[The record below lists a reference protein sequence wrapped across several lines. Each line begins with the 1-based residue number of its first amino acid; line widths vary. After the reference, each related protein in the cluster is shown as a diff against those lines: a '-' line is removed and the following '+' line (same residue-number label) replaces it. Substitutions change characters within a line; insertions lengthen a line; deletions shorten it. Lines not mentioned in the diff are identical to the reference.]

1 MGVNL
6 SKGEV
11 VVLSKVAPTLNKVVV
26 GLGWDAVTEG
36 AAFDADASV
45 FLLKDGKVRS
55 DADFIYFN
63 NKQSTDGSVV
73 HMGDNR
79 TGEGDGDDE
88 QIKIDLQAV
97 PGDVNSIPVVVT
109 IYEAGTRGQSFANVQ
124 NSFVRLVNEETGEE
138 IARYDLNGFGSE
150 TGLVFGQL
158 TRDSSGWQF
167 TAVGQP
173 ASGGLSGIAASYGV
187 NVG

>member
-6 SKGEV
+6 TKGEA
-11 VVLSKVAPTLNKVVV
+11 VVLSKVAPTLNNVVV
-26 GLGWDAVTEG
+26 GLGWNPATEG

-45 FLLKDGKVRS
+45 FLLSGDARVRS

-63 NKQSTDGSVV
+63 NKQSADGSVQ

-88 QIKIDLQAV
+88 QIKINLSTV
-97 PGDVNSIPVVVT
+97 PGDVQSIPVTVT
-109 IYEAGTRGQSFANVQ
+109 IYQATARNQSFANL
-124 NSFVRLVNEETGEE
+124 SEAFVRLVNEETGEE
-138 IARYDLNGFGSE
+138 VARYDLSGMGAEKSM
-150 TGLVFGQL
+150 VFGKL
-158 TRDSSGWQF
+158 DRTADGWAF

-173 ASGGLSGIAASYGV
+173 VAGEIGDLAASYGV
-187 NVG
+187 NV